1 VLLKFGHCWF
11 MIPEL
16 ANVNK
21 SYCKVLQKSLTHIS
35 LIFTDELQGFKIQ
48 HMKTKAAL

>member
-1 VLLKFGHCWF
+1 

-16 ANVNK
+16 TNVNK
-21 SYCKVLQKSLTHIS
+21 SYCKVLPKFQSLIHIS